1 LRLIFVNEFINGAVD
16 VRIESDFVFE
26 GSQWSFEGQIDF
38 STYEETEICDG
49 CSDGVKVSI
58 IEDQWREAFL
68 RNQDVD
74 LDLLNETALDG
85 TDVGPFNLGEVTL
98 HSQELYL
105 QGVTKQLAAS
115 GPHFGG
121 SRYTLPLYVQNN
133 DFKGPFGLLTNP
145 TGINFGVPN
154 TNVYFQNNA
163 NDARTF
169 ILNGKVKFRYRRHV
183 VFVGIFSQNLIYYI
197 IDSGNNIIFE
207 GLLMAGLMYND
218 NIYRDLEYTFTNY
231 SLTLNPGDR
240 FVIVADY
247 AKEAGN
253 PSNTI
258 SRNIDFSYPEEN
270 YLTYTEY
277 NRDSASLCRGVYIYD
292 FLDRIVTKMTGQAGR
307 VRSDYFEYGG
317 CQWNHLITTGLFI
330 RNGQLLE
337 EAEPQIP
344 TTYKDFFDGIDKI
357 FCLGW
362 EFEQDQNGDWFIRIE
377 PRSYFFQR
385 TITSEFFNVSGI
397 TRRPNLDLVFGNISV
412 GFNENWKNTALS
424 GIFEMHTN
432 REYHV
437 RNKVMENGAT
447 KKLDLLTDIIGSG
460 YAIEYSRRLQFF
472 EDNSGTS
479 DRPNDYELFIIWL
492 NRETVTFEE
501 IACTGYEVAGQTGE
515 FSFGPGT
522 VSYGSNF
529 IDFCDAPIA
538 NIYNI
543 INTPARI
550 AIRWWKWLGLNTYG
564 LPTAEKKL
572 FFQVG
577 EYYTQMGSRLGN
589 DDLPYVCNE
598 VNDEDTTIFENANIE
613 AALSTE
619 AILVNPVEYTF
630 KVPQE
635 LCDFLKYES
644 DGKKVIQFSC
654 GNSIFAGFLMES
666 QNTPT
671 GEAGGETEFTL
682 VATEPI
688 LPDGRAYSQS
698 AYSNGYG

>member
-1 LRLIFVNEFINGAVD
+1 
-16 VRIESDFVFE
+16 
-26 GSQWSFEGQIDF
+26 
-38 STYEETEICDG
+38 
-49 CSDGVKVSI
+49 
-58 IEDQWREAFL
+58 
-68 RNQDVD
+68 
-74 LDLLNETALDG
+74 
-85 TDVGPFNLGEVTL
+85 
-98 HSQELYL
+98 
-105 QGVTKQLAAS
+105 
-115 GPHFGG
+115 
-121 SRYTLPLYVQNN
+121 
-133 DFKGPFGLLTNP
+133 
-145 TGINFGVPN
+145 
-154 TNVYFQNNA
+154 
-163 NDARTF
+163 
-169 ILNGKVKFRYRRHV
+169 
-183 VFVGIFSQNLIYYI
+183 
-197 IDSGNNIIFE
+197 
-207 GLLMAGLMYND
+207 
-218 NIYRDLEYTFTNY
+218 
-231 SLTLNPGDR
+231 
-240 FVIVADY
+240 
-247 AKEAGN
+247 
-253 PSNTI
+253 
-258 SRNIDFSYPEEN
+258 
-270 YLTYTEY
+270 
-277 NRDSASLCRGVYIYD
+277 
-292 FLDRIVTKMTGQAGR
+292 MTGQAGR

-501 IACTGYEVAGQTGE
+501 IAGTGYEFAGQ
-515 FSFGPGT
+515 SGPGSFAPGN

-550 AIRWWKWLGLNTYG
+550 AIRWWKWLGMNTYG
-564 LPTAEKKL
+564 LPNAEKKL

-654 GNSIFAGFLMES
+654 GSSIFAGFLMES